1 MTEYLL
7 FMQRLLLV
15 LLGLVCANYVS
26 AYNFKAENQ
35 DGVVIYYD
43 CIESIAIVTS
53 GDEQYEGTVRIPA
66 TVKSIADYAFSNC
79 GKLKKVVSE
88 IKNTFEID
96 ESVFSSLPED
106 AVLYVPKG
114 TKEAYESIG
123 GWNIKNS
130 IR

>member
-7 FMQRLLLV
+7 LMQRLLLV
-15 LLGLVCANYVS
+15 LVGLVYANYVC

-53 GDEQYEGTVRIPA
+53 GEGQYEGTVRIPA

-88 IKNTFEID
+88 IKNPFEID

-123 GWNIKNS
+123 GWNIKKS

>member
-53 GDEQYEGTVRIPA
+53 GDEQYEGTLRP
-66 TVKSIADYAFSNC
+66 
-79 GKLKKVVSE
+79 
-88 IKNTFEID
+88 
-96 ESVFSSLPED
+96 
-106 AVLYVPKG
+106 
-114 TKEAYESIG
+114 
-123 GWNIKNS
+123 
-130 IR
+130 

>member
-1 MTEYLL
+1 MTEYSLL
-7 FMQRLLLV
+7 MQRLLLV
-15 LLGLVCANYVS
+15 LVGLVYANYVC

-35 DGVVIYYD
+35 DGVIIYYD
-43 CIESIAIVTS
+43 CIESVAIAS
-53 GDEQYEGTVRIPA
+53 GEGQYEGTVRIPA

-88 IKNTFEID
+88 IKNPFEID

-114 TKEAYESIG
+114 TK
-123 GWNIKNS
+123 KHMKV
-130 IR
+130 